1 MAMQMQML
9 ILAPMLRMLVLLLPV
24 LGLKPLVLAPPL
36 PARVPLL
43 LMLLPLLLTRAM
55 LTTVSTNDNTRTV
68 SKHPTQRKHL
78 PCLDLDIPAPPTAH
92 SFQETNPLLMSR
104 NH

>member
-24 LGLKPLVLAPPL
+24 LGLKPLVLVPPL
-36 PARVPLL
+36 PTRVPLL
-43 LMLLPLLLTRAM
+43 LMLVPLLLTGAM
-55 LTTVSTNDNTRTV
+55 LTTVSTNDNTRAV

-78 PCLDLDIPAPPTAH
+78 PRLDLDTSAPPTTH
-92 SFQETNPLLMSR
+92 SFQDTNPLLMSR